1 MKLTIKEFLIAI
13 KKYKTLFLKSIIWV
27 LLVAALDSLI
37 PFAFKQYLSFS
48 IESNTVKVL
57 LIFASCFI
65 GYLLLKILFKICWYR
80 SLDSFGGA
88 YLDNLVRDSQN
99 KIIKDCSYLE
109 IEKNKNSKIKHIL
122 YVDSLNVFT
131 SIGHHLPS
139 LISSIIILIA
149 TFVLSIFINP
159 IFTIIIFVSFLL
171 GLFISILSKKIIS
184 GASANTNFFLKNFNY
199 STSSFLDCL
208 EIGKANNLN
217 EYFNKKSSDS
227 IKAFINAAKKEDTK
241 TYFWSGLSEGYST
254 LLTYVLSAI
263 LVLPLFDGTIVNY
276 AFFTLI
282 CSIVLGESQKIVSN
296 LRLIFKSQ
304 VSFKNVNDLKNK
316 ESKEIKYLE
325 HINRIHSNNLN
336 FSIDD
341 KQIINNL
348 SFDFKKG
355 ELIRI
360 QGPNGSGKSTL
371 IKLITGLYPN
381 DKIIYND
388 NEVGNPNKKMIYIDQ
403 NEMFLNETVA
413 DYLSIMIR
421 QDINKDAIL
430 EDFSFLHFDN
440 KLLDK
445 HIENFGENLS
455 NGEKKK
461 ILILRML
468 LKIKEVDLIILDE
481 IMSGLDVETKKGFIE
496 YIQNINI
503 KKDKIFI
510 IVEHDSNL
518 NLVFDKT
525 INL

>member
-1 MKLTIKEFLIAI
+1 MKLIIKEFLIAT
-13 KKYKTLFLKSIIWV
+13 KKYKALFFKSIIWV
-27 LLVAALDSLI
+27 LLVACLDSFI

-48 IESNTVKVL
+48 IESNTINVL
-57 LIFASCFI
+57 LIFVGCFI
-65 GYLLLKILFKICWYR
+65 GYLILKILFKIFWYR

-109 IEKNKNSKIKHIL
+109 IEKDKNLKIKHIL

-139 LISSIIILIA
+139 LFSSIIILIV

-159 IFTIIIFVSFLL
+159 IFTIIIFISFLL
-171 GLFISILSKKIIS
+171 GLFISILSKKIIT
-184 GASANTNFFLKNFNY
+184 GASANTNRFLKNFNY

-227 IKAFINAAKKEDTK
+227 IKAFIHAAKKEDTK
-241 TYFWSGLSEGYST
+241 TYFWTGLSEGYST

-282 CSIVLGESQKIVSN
+282 CSIVLSESQKIVSN
-296 LRLIFKSQ
+296 LLLIFKSQ
-304 VSFKNVNDLKNK
+304 ISFKNVYDLKNK
-316 ESKEIKYLE
+316 ESKETKYLE
-325 HINRIHSNNLN
+325 QINRIHANNLSFN
-336 FSIDD
+336 IDD
-341 KQIINNL
+341 KQIIKNL
-348 SFDFKKG
+348 NIDFKTG

-371 IKLITGLYPN
+371 IKIIIGLYPN
-381 DKIIYND
+381 NEIIYND
-388 NEVGNPNKKMIYIDQ
+388 DELGSPNKKMIYIDQ
-403 NEMFLNETVA
+403 NEMFLNETV
-413 DYLSIMIR
+413 DEYLSIMNGRNI
-421 QDINKDAIL
+421 DIKSVL
-430 EDFSFLHFDN
+430 EQYSFLHFDN
-440 KLLDK
+440 DLLDK
-445 HIENFGENLS
+445 QIENFGENLS

-468 LKIKEVDLIILDE
+468 LKIKEVDLVILDE
-481 IMSGLDVETKKGFIE
+481 IMSGLDVETKKGFVE
-496 YIQNINI
+496 YIQNTNV

-510 IVEHDSNL
+510 IVEHDDNL
-518 NLVFDKT
+518 GLVFDKT